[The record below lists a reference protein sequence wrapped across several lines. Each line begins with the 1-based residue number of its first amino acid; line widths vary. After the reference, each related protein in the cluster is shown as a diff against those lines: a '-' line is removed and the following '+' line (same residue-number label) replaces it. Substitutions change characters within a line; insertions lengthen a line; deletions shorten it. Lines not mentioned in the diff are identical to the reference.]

1 MLGSHLSLVTP
12 KSLGGRLSYGGSH
25 FARGSP
31 LARCPLVR
39 SGVTSRTVAPKL
51 LGSHLSHG
59 DSQIARGSPL
69 ARWLP
74 NRSGV
79 TSRTVTPKSLGGH
92 PHGDSQLHAGR
103 VSSPLRGGRTFCLR
117 PRWDGAAVVTPTRR
131 GNCRLVSNG
140 RAALIALD
148 LGVLGQSV
156 APTRQSYC
164 RLVSLPHRL
173 TAAQRPAASRAARRA
188 VTSSPGGRSWLPRCS
203 AARRAAACH
212 AARRVVASSRKEPH
226 ANRLAVLLL
235 GVRPRCS
242 ARSCLMTPQ
251 LQRAHHLLL
260 LIPNTFPVSINPAL

>member
-117 PRWDGAAVVTPTRR
+117 PRWDGAAVVTPTR
-131 GNCRLVSNG
+131 
-140 RAALIALD
+140 
-148 LGVLGQSV
+148 
-156 APTRQSYC
+156 QSYC

-188 VTSSPGGRSWLPRCS
+188 VTSSPGGQSWLARCS

-212 AARRVVASSRKEPH
+212 AARRAVASSREEPH

-242 ARSCLMTPQ
+242 ARSCHMTPQ

-260 LIPNTFPVSINPAL
+260 LIPNTFPFSINPAL